1 MTASASPRSAISSRV
16 AMGKELE
23 GDQSADDRRLG
34 DAQRPAGGWARVRS
48 SIIIDGPSIWPA
60 GKPAAAAPDFSPA
73 A

>member
-1 MTASASPRSAISSRV
+1 MMASASPRSAISSRV
-16 AMGKELE
+16 AMGNDLRATRARMI
-23 GDQSADDRRLG
+23 GGCVARS
-34 DAQRPAGGWARVRS
+34 RPAGGCARVRS